1 LALRGVV
8 LFVLRAASGIAEATM
23 DADGSGKAKSP
34 GFYVSHNPQT
44 RAVFVEA
51 LGYGNSERQMLDRYK
66 RMITRAFQTTLGL
79 NADALNRLVQVLPAN
94 MVRVSDLT
102 DAQIATLRARYSV

>member
-51 LGYGNSERQMLDRYK
+51 LGYGNSERQMLD
-66 RMITRAFQTTLGL
+66 
-79 NADALNRLVQVLPAN
+79 ADALNRLVQVLPAN